1 MSALS
6 KSLLFLLCGSAVL
19 MTGCAS
25 KPQLSYQSLE
35 SAPKLVPNTQTDAT
49 KTPYVYSTPVDW
61 NNYNAMI
68 IEPAVIYN
76 GTGHQF
82 DDLPKADQNELAKYM
97 NTEFRKVL
105 GKRFQLT
112 NNAAPGTL
120 RLKLTLMG
128 AETNTA
134 LVSQI
139 TRFDLVGLPINA
151 VQGIRGK
158 EGIFMGSVTYSAEI
172 FDANN
177 NRLLKALVTK
187 QHPNAMNIV
196 ATFGS
201 LNAAKTGIEKGA
213 DELLAQLK

>member
-1 MSALS
+1 MSAFS
-6 KSLLFLLCGSAVL
+6 KSMLSLVCGSVIL

-25 KPQLSYQSLE
+25 KPPLSYNNLE
-35 SAPKLVPNTQTDAT
+35 SASQLTVNTRKDADR
-49 KTPYVYSTPVDW
+49 TPYVYSTSVDW
-61 NNYNAMI
+61 NSYNAMI
-68 IEPAVIYN
+68 IEPAVIYY

-82 DDLPKADQNELAKYM
+82 GDLPKADQEELAQYM

-105 GKRFQLT
+105 GKRFQLK

-134 LVSQI
+134 MVSQI

-187 QHPNAMNIV
+187 QHPNAMNIA

-213 DELLAQLK
+213 EELLTQLK